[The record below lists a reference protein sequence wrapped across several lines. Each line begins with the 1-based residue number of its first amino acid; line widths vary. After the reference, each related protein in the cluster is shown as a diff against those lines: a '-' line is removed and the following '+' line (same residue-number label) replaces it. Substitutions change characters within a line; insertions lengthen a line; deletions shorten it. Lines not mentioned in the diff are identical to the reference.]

1 MIQVFKILKG
11 IDRLD
16 PDQFLTMSAES
27 NTRGHG
33 LKMMKTFSR
42 LGVRPN
48 VFSQHV
54 ANNWN
59 SFLAEVVESP
69 TLNTF
74 KSRLDTF
81 WQKGGGGVSGGLG
94 S

>member
-16 PDQFLTMSAES
+16 PDQFFTMSAES
-27 NTRGHG
+27 TTRGHG

-42 LGVRPN
+42 LGVRQN
-48 VFSQHV
+48 VFSQRV
-54 ANNWN
+54 VNDWN
-59 SFLAEVVESP
+59 SFPAEVVESP

-74 KSRLDTF
+74 KSRLDKI
-81 WQKGGGGVSGGLG
+81 WQKERFRLP
-94 S
+94 